1 MKLALLFALVAAA
14 AVLSHSAPV
23 LLDADATNS
32 DTEQVDSMLT
42 DLMAEVASKST
53 EDVEVG
59 NSNVLSPPAART
71 EDIGNRHEEI
81 HKSNGIID
89 LIDKVR
95 TITPYIGL
103 DERFFVKFPFLC
115 L

>member
-1 MKLALLFALVAAA
+1 MYPLGET
-14 AVLSHSAPV
+14 AP
-23 LLDADATNS
+23 
-32 DTEQVDSMLT
+32 
-42 DLMAEVASKST
+42 
-53 EDVEVG
+53 
-59 NSNVLSPPAART
+59 RT

-81 HKSNGIID
+81 HKSDGIID

-103 DERFFVKFPFLC
+103 DKRLFVKFPFLC

>member
-53 EDVEVG
+53 EDVQVG
-59 NSNVLSPPAART
+59 NANVRSPP
-71 EDIGNRHEEI
+71 
-81 HKSNGIID
+81 S
-89 LIDKVR
+89 VM
-95 TITPYIGL
+95 
-103 DERFFVKFPFLC
+103 
-115 L
+115 